1 MRMSSEFAFDH
12 AKIINDGGYWI
23 CLKLSDF
30 SAVQLVRV
38 WISRMVQNSKYI
50 MTLKKYTEKRS
61 LSANAYAWSLMTEIG
76 NVLRQDKEAIYMD
89 MLKRYGQSVMVSL
102 ITEAVPQFKA
112 SVKYCE
118 EAGTSVLNGK
128 EFTHVK
134 VYKGSS
140 EFDKREMSILIDG
153 IVDEAKTLGIE
164 TLTPAELERM
174 KLDWTA

>member
-1 MRMSSEFAFDH
+1 MPVHKVKGGEGYQFGTHGKVYSTKEQ
-12 AKIINDGGYWI
+12 AK
-23 CLKLSDF
+23 K
-30 SAVQLVRV
+30 Q
-38 WISRMVQNSKYI
+38 Q
-50 MTLKKYTEKRS
+50 T
-61 LSANAYAWSLMTEIG
+61 
-76 NVLRQDKEAIYMD
+76 AIY
-89 MLKRYGQSVMVSL
+89 
-102 ITEAVPQFKA
+102 A

-164 TLTPAELERM
+164 TLTSAELERM
-174 KLDWTA
+174 KLDWKTSESVNLIETH